1 MAGGVAR
8 GWRNNLLLALAALA
22 AGGSLWYLDAREEER
37 TLADRNS
44 RAVSAIRAD
53 GAVSLEFRE
62 GQGTPLTLTKS
73 DGEWRITAPA
83 SLRTDKSAV
92 KNLLG
97 VLDKSYDQKAADVIE
112 DPAPYGL
119 HAPVSHLTVKDPG
132 GKVVQLTAGAT
143 APASKKRYLGLGE
156 SGPVVLIGESD
167 AAGLLQKG
175 DALRDKRLATVEG
188 HDMTGLVIRQ
198 QGGGEIRV
206 RRDTDE
212 KWFLE
217 KPLAD
222 LAHAQRVRA
231 WVYALTGARGTAFVP
246 KRPDG
251 AGEWTLELIPAKGN
265 PETLTVWRSA
275 RDLLVARPGEADYM
289 VLPQYLTEEFEKDP
303 MDLVALRPLDAAEA
317 NELRVETNGTSL
329 SAEKKEKK
337 WPRAEWGDLE
347 ALLIQDALR
356 GAPRAAPGEPW
367 LRITVGT
374 GEKALVFTLRK
385 EGKTAFLEPPGRPVA
400 LELTPM
406 QLESAQKAVEALFAS
421 DKSPASGS

>member
-1 MAGGVAR
+1 MAGGIVR

-22 AGGSLWYLDAREEER
+22 AGGGLWYLDAREEAR
-37 TLADRNS
+37 DLADRNS
-44 RAVSAIRAD
+44 RALSAIRAD
-53 GAVSLEFRE
+53 SAVSLEFRE
-62 GQGTPLTLTKS
+62 GQGTPVTLTKS

-83 SLRTDKSAV
+83 PLRTDKGAV
-92 KNLLG
+92 KSLLG
-97 VLDKSYDQKAADVIE
+97 VLEKSYDQKVTDVGK
-112 DPAPYGL
+112 DLAPYGL
-119 HAPVSHLTVKDPG
+119 HTPISHLTVKDQG
-132 GKVVQLTAGAT
+132 GKVVHLSAGTT

-188 HDMTGLVIRQ
+188 HDLTGLVIRK

-231 WVYALTGARGTAFVP
+231 WIYALTGAQGTAFLP

-251 AGEWTLELIPAKGN
+251 EGEWTLELTPAKGN
-265 PETLTVWRSA
+265 AETLTVWRSA

-289 VLPQYLTEEFEKDP
+289 VLPQYLTEEFEKNP

-317 NELRVETNGTSL
+317 NELRLEANGTSL

-356 GAPRAAPGEPW
+356 GAPRDTPGEPW
-367 LRITVGT
+367 LKITVGK
-374 GEKALVFTLRK
+374 GEKAVVFTLRK
-385 EGKTAFLEPPGRPVA
+385 EGKVAYLEPPGRPVA

-406 QLESAQKAVEALFAS
+406 QFENAQKAVEALLAS
-421 DKSPASGS
+421 EKPPVSGS